1 MTDQEENPDTS
12 RALSLIHSDSN
23 SSSFCSITVSQP
35 KIRIKIPKL
44 LAKAMQEKSNGY
56 SASANKPDR
65 TKAKK
70 NKWGKVRSVFSC
82 AFNSNKLPRTYSNVQ
97 RNVDANDHH
106 QEGVAEGKILRRV
119 ESDVIGDHQP
129 VAVLS
134 DQSPLS
140 KSYSIKKLL
149 EIEDEEQKRPNKET
163 RASKKQPRKADK
175 SLNISLSFSRLFKKS
190 TNCNFMRGK
199 FNEIDTNSV
208 GVGRIADI
216 VIERQAST
224 RSLSRLPSTG
234 NTSDIVNL
242 PRVPSRI
249 LTCRRNLKMSQSL
262 TKIKST
268 RINEGKSS
276 ERKDR
281 GEEELCKKRILMGE
295 KCKPLSYSGTLEYD
309 KDGVLLPDVI
319 QR

>member
-1 MTDQEENPDTS
+1 MATALHMRKMTDQEENPDTS
-12 RALSLIHSDSN
+12 RALSLIHSNSN
-23 SSSFCSITVSQP
+23 SSFCSITVSQP

-190 TNCNFMRGK
+190 KYPQR
-199 FNEIDTNSV
+199 
-208 GVGRIADI
+208 
-216 VIERQAST
+216 
-224 RSLSRLPSTG
+224 SRLPSTG

-262 TKIKST
+262 TKIKSR

-276 ERKDR
+276 ERKIEVKRSCAKR
-281 GEEELCKKRILMGE
+281 GF
-295 KCKPLSYSGTLEYD
+295 
-309 KDGVLLPDVI
+309 
-319 QR
+319 

>member
-1 MTDQEENPDTS
+1 MATALHMRKMTDQEENPDTS
-12 RALSLIHSDSN
+12 RALSLIHSNSN

-70 NKWGKVRSVFSC
+70 NKWG
-82 AFNSNKLPRTYSNVQ
+82 
-97 RNVDANDHH
+97 
-106 QEGVAEGKILRRV
+106 
-119 ESDVIGDHQP
+119 
-129 VAVLS
+129 
-134 DQSPLS
+134 
-140 KSYSIKKLL
+140 
-149 EIEDEEQKRPNKET
+149 
-163 RASKKQPRKADK
+163 
-175 SLNISLSFSRLFKKS
+175 KS

-276 ERKDR
+276 EREDR

-295 KCKPLSYSGTLEYD
+295 KCKPLSYSGTLE
-309 KDGVLLPDVI
+309 
-319 QR
+319 